1 MRNTKAQLKSQGID
15 VSLNMTGM
23 ETDAEARAVLEII
36 RRNAGPGCFDTEN
49 TEDLNIKKRVQ
60 SDCRIKTSPT
70 LHAVKLLTPGGHGR
84 TSVYSSEYRQDYEND
99 SSTDEEPME
108 DNSSDEEGDFVS
120 K

>member
-1 MRNTKAQLKSQGID
+1 MTQKTLKIPLSRKVFHLIAK
-15 VSLNMTGM
+15 LK
-23 ETDAEARAVLEII
+23 
-36 RRNAGPGCFDTEN
+36 PHPPF
-49 TEDLNIKKRVQ
+49 
-60 SDCRIKTSPT
+60 
-70 LHAVKLLTPGGHGR
+70 HAVKLLTPGGTGR

>member
-1 MRNTKAQLKSQGID
+1 MQRLGLFSRSSGETPDQVTLTPKTRKISISRKVVHLIAKLK
-15 VSLNMTGM
+15 
-23 ETDAEARAVLEII
+23 
-36 RRNAGPGCFDTEN
+36 PHPPF
-49 TEDLNIKKRVQ
+49 
-60 SDCRIKTSPT
+60 
-70 LHAVKLLTPGGHGR
+70 HAVKLLTPGGHGR

>member
-1 MRNTKAQLKSQGID
+1 MQRLGLFSRSSGETPDQVALTQKTRKILISRKVVHLIAKLK
-15 VSLNMTGM
+15 
-23 ETDAEARAVLEII
+23 
-36 RRNAGPGCFDTEN
+36 PHPPF
-49 TEDLNIKKRVQ
+49 
-60 SDCRIKTSPT
+60 
-70 LHAVKLLTPGGHGR
+70 HAVKLLTPGGHGR